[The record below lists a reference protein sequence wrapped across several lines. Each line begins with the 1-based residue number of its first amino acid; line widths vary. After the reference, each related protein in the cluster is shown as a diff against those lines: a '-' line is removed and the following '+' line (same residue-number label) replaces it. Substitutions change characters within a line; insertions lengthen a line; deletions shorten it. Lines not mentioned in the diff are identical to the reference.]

1 MNILTL
7 LTGPRFQLLIK
18 EGEQVDRLIK
28 NSVEALLKQSSPEQE
43 NALNLQWYRHS
54 LPNPFSLVIA
64 IILLPPPV
72 AWGWAMIVY
81 YFDFP
86 VPATAIL
93 CVSIMPFAGIYAA
106 FIPWGLGRGYVIG
119 LRLIRYFYLFNVLLT
134 LTGFFLTVIKSIEI
148 NDWIGQFSFFPLQLL
163 GIYLCRHV
171 MNSNAFYTIVSF
183 FRTTRLLV
191 EAKKARKK
199 TQVLNNRHQIFPP
212 ER

>member
-1 MNILTL
+1 
-7 LTGPRFQLLIK
+7 
-18 EGEQVDRLIK
+18 
-28 NSVEALLKQSSPEQE
+28 
-43 NALNLQWYRHS
+43 
-54 LPNPFSLVIA
+54 
-64 IILLPPPV
+64 
-72 AWGWAMIVY
+72 
-81 YFDFP
+81 
-86 VPATAIL
+86 IL